1 MTGTTVSHYRVL
13 EKLGGGGMGVVY
25 KAEDVKLGRFVALKF
40 LPEEL
45 AKDPQALQ
53 RFRREARSASALNH
67 PNICTIHEIDEING
81 QTFIAMELLDGQ
93 TLRQLINGRP
103 LEIETVLDLGIQI
116 ADALDAAHSKSI
128 VHRDIKPDNIFVTAR
143 GQAKVLDFG
152 LAKVFT
158 KPHRVAMNATTIDAE
173 KHLTSTGSA
182 LGTVAYMSPE
192 QVRAKELDSRT
203 DLFSY
208 GAVLY
213 EMATGARP
221 FRGQSSGLIFKAILD
236 GTPTAAVRLN
246 PDLPAELERIIN
258 KALEKDRDVRYQHA
272 SDVRADLKLLKR
284 KTETGQVRK
293 ASSGLLGVPEQVR
306 ALAVLPLENLSPDP
320 EQEYFAE
327 GLTEALITTL
337 AKIGELR
344 VVSRTSAMLY
354 KGVRKPLREIA
365 RELEVDVIVEGTVLR
380 AGRRVRITAQL
391 IDAPREAHLWAESYE
406 RHLRDVLHLQA
417 EVAEAIAKQVRVKL
431 TPQER
436 AHLAQIQPVNPEAYE
451 AYLKGRYHWLR
462 RNSEELP
469 KAVQYFEQAIA
480 MDPTYARAYAGLAD
494 SLSGLG
500 VYFVAPD
507 QGCGKAKTLA
517 LRAVGMDAGLAEAHA
532 SLAWATMWHDCDF
545 LTAER
550 EFERSIELRPRYAT
564 ACMWY
569 GFCLGMMGCYEESYT
584 EFKRAIRLDPHDAYT
599 YVAFGFACYCARRYD
614 QAIELFVKSL
624 DLDPRIA
631 QAHLGL
637 GWVYVRKA
645 THEAAIT
652 ELQKAVE
659 LSQRAPLFL
668 GFLGEAYGA
677 ARLRDKARDILGQL
691 QDISKQR
698 YVTPYMVGRVY
709 TALEE
714 RGEALGWLETGLRE
728 RAAIMVFLKTDP
740 ALDSLRSHPRFLNL
754 VRRMNFP

>member
-1 MTGTTVSHYRVL
+1 MQTAIKTR
-13 EKLGGGGMGVVY
+13 GMVHFG
-25 KAEDVKLGRFVALKF
+25 EF
-40 LPEEL
+40 E
-45 AKDPQALQ
+45 
-53 RFRREARSASALNH
+53 
-67 PNICTIHEIDEING
+67 
-81 QTFIAMELLDGQ
+81 
-93 TLRQLINGRP
+93 
-103 LEIETVLDLGIQI
+103 
-116 ADALDAAHSKSI
+116 LDAAAGQLYRKGARLRLQEQPSQILQILLQRPGEVVTREELQQKIWPSDTFVDFDHGI
-128 VHRDIKPDNIFVTAR
+128 NNAIKR
-143 GQAKVLDFG
+143 L
-152 LAKVFT
+152 
-158 KPHRVAMNATTIDAE
+158 RE
-173 KHLTSTGSA
+173 A
-182 LGTVAYMSPE
+182 LGDTAETPCYVETLPRRGYRFIGKIERETP
-192 QVRAKELDSRT
+192 K
-203 DLFSY
+203 
-208 GAVLY
+208 
-213 EMATGARP
+213 
-221 FRGQSSGLIFKAILD
+221 FRS
-236 GTPTAAVRLN
+236 
-246 PDLPAELERIIN
+246 
-258 KALEKDRDVRYQHA
+258 
-272 SDVRADLKLLKR
+272 
-284 KTETGQVRK
+284 
-293 ASSGLLGVPEQVR
+293 
-306 ALAVLPLENLSPDP
+306 LAVLPLENLSRDP
-320 EQEYFAE
+320 QQEYFAE

-344 VVSRTSAMLY
+344 VVSRTTAMLY
-354 KGVRKPLREIA
+354 KDVHKPLREIA
-365 RELEVDVIVEGTVLR
+365 RELEVDAIVEGTVLR
-380 AGRRVRITAQL
+380 AGQRVRITAQL
-391 IDAPREAHLWAESYE
+391 IDAANETHLWAESYE

-584 EFKRAIRLDPHDAYT
+584 EFKRATRLDPHDAYT

-637 GWVYVRKA
+637 AWVYVRKA